1 MRRLILTVCLVVWS
15 PACLLLFAQE
25 ISPVVDSLDVDSTA
39 ADAVDVAGGIV
50 LGIDLLPDHGGVPE
64 RTVIFYSGA
73 TCPPPL
79 VLFPHSVSGIGTLI
93 ACLYSPGSGSAQ
105 LGSAQLGSARLQ

>member
-1 MRRLILTVCLVVWS
+1 MRRLILAAWIVVWS
-15 PACLLLFAQE
+15 PSCLILDAQV
-25 ISPVVDSLDVDSTA
+25 ISPVVDSIDVDSTA

-64 RTVIFYSGA
+64 RTVIFYNGT

-79 VLFPHSVSGIGTLI
+79 VSFPHTIPGVGTLI
-93 ACLYSPGSGSAQ
+93 ACLYSPMGSAQ

>member
-1 MRRLILTVCLVVWS
+1 MRRLILTAWIVAAAALV
-15 PACLLLFAQE
+15 AAQD
-25 ISPVVDSLDVDSTA
+25 IAPVFDSIDVDSTA

-79 VLFPHSVSGIGTLI
+79 VAFPHSVSGIGTLI
-93 ACLYSPGSGSAQ
+93 ACLYSPPGGSAQ